1 VTLVLDSEFPV
12 VVGEKAWDALALTV
26 RDPYRRRSASRAPW
40 SLVDVKAGVTP
51 SIVPPEAVAKVRW
64 TSTDR
69 SGFASALKALC
80 PAAPPGGYACRATP
94 EGEDVVLTTTG
105 RAAHSGMNL
114 EGGRNAIVFLA
125 NLLEDKLD
133 ASGAA
138 DLLAFAALAGKDLHG
153 GSLGLGQKDALWGT
167 YSVNVAMFQP
177 ADAGGLTLTINL
189 RRIPPMTHQEVKAH
203 LAGRVAAFSRARGA
217 TIEVGG
223 FFGDEPFFVPP
234 DAKLVQRLMAAYQ
247 RATGQSATP
256 AIAGGGTYAKRLPH
270 AIAFGMWFP
279 GRPYPGHDV
288 DERVPLADL
297 ERGVSVLLEAM
308 NDLAYSAPM
317 HDPLRR

>member
-1 VTLVLDSEFPV
+1 
-12 VVGEKAWDALALTV
+12 LA
-26 RDPYRRRSASRAPW
+26 
-40 SLVDVKAGVTP
+40 
-51 SIVPPEAVAKVRW
+51 E
-64 TSTDR
+64 
-69 SGFASALKALC
+69 
-80 PAAPPGGYACRATP
+80 
-94 EGEDVVLTTTG
+94 
-105 RAAHSGMNL
+105 
-114 EGGRNAIVFLA
+114 
-125 NLLEDKLD
+125 
-133 ASGAA
+133 
-138 DLLAFAALAGKDLHG
+138 
-153 GSLGLGQKDALWGT
+153 
-167 YSVNVAMFQP
+167 
-177 ADAGGLTLTINL
+177 
-189 RRIPPMTHQEVKAH
+189 
-203 LAGRVAAFSRARGA
+203 RVAAFSRARGA

-234 DAKLVQRLMAAYQ
+234 GAKLVQRLMAAYQ

-256 AIAGGGTYAKRLPH
+256 AIAGGGTYAKRLPN